1 MDRQHNKPNII
12 TSIEDISR
20 VFAEIYC
27 LPYQASEIFGHM
39 VKLYL
44 IIWKLRGNL
53 TLENV
58 KQK

>member
-44 IIWKLRGNL
+44 NIWKLRGNEQL
-53 TLENV
+53 
-58 KQK
+58 